1 MRARAR
7 LAFVGTACLCTVLGV
22 TACSAQT
29 QTTARLAGTVR
40 DATGA
45 VIVRAEVV
53 AQNSAT
59 GEKRTATTDG
69 SGDYVL
75 TSLSPGTYHL
85 RISATGFSAA
95 LYTSIEAGS
104 SGTVTINAI
113 LKVAN
118 PTSDVTVTDTP
129 HSAVRER

>member
-1 MRARAR
+1 MSIVTKLVRGIAAC
-7 LAFVGTACLCTVLGV
+7 AFVLFPISA
-22 TACSAQT
+22 SAQT

-104 SGTVTINAI
+104 SETVTINAI